1 MSSLLTND
9 EAVVGRKGRPNL
21 DNFSI
26 HESNSLD
33 RGYMLDPDDD
43 FTGNSEYFREKE
55 LVFQLIEAV
64 SKKEA
69 SRDDT
74 YSSSLREVRFRSNH
88 PHAPPFRRFEF

>member
-33 RGYMLDPDDD
+33 RAYILDPDDA
-43 FTGNSEYFREKE
+43 FTGNLEYFREKE
-55 LVFQLIEAV
+55 LILQLIEAV
-64 SKKEA
+64 SKNEA

-74 YSSSLREVRFRSNH
+74 YSSSLREVRFRSND
-88 PHAPPFRRFEF
+88 PQAPPFRRFEL